1 MGRTP
6 SRLLPT
12 VGLKCWYLKD
22 ARDACSS
29 VNGYLVQAQDAEK
42 QDELET
48 VVEVDDD
55 HGVHVD
61 NIENYADLKIEVLHS
76 LVAPEWSW
84 WLGLTWD
91 GVNIIIIIIIDVQ
104 GLLLLSSYKEQHQKW
119 QKNHVRAH
127 GCGLTQLRVWQVAD
141 GGRERWVDR
150 KTMMMIMLHNCVF
163 WCIS

>member
-1 MGRTP
+1 M
-6 SRLLPT
+6 
-12 VGLKCWYLKD
+12 KD

-29 VNGYLVQAQDAEK
+29 VNGYLVQAQNAEK

-61 NIENYADLKIEVLHS
+61 NIDSENYADLKIEVLHS

-91 GVNIIIIIIIDVQ
+91 GVNIIIIIDVQ
-104 GLLLLSSYKEQHQKW
+104 GLLLLSSYKEQHQK
-119 QKNHVRAH
+119 
-127 GCGLTQLRVWQVAD
+127 
-141 GGRERWVDR
+141 
-150 KTMMMIMLHNCVF
+150 
-163 WCIS
+163 